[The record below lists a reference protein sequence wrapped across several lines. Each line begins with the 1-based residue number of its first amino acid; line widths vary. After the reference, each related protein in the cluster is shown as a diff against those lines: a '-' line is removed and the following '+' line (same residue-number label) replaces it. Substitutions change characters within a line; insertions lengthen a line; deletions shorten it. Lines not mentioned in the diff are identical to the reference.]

1 MSYHFEFRP
10 YRRPFRTPLVTH
22 HGLWQVREG
31 IILKLSDHQG
41 RCGYGEIAPVPWF
54 GSESWEQA
62 LHFCTQ
68 LPATLS
74 DETLFSILPTLPA
87 CQFGFETVR
96 ANLAR
101 SLHHAELSPARYS
114 TLLPSGETVLS
125 AWPILWDWGY
135 RTFKLKIGI
144 APVSE
149 EIQAIEKLLHQVP
162 PEAALR
168 LDANGGL
175 DELVARRW
183 LDWSDSICE
192 RYRQSSQRSPQY
204 PNQHPIEFIEQPLPP
219 EQFSTLLKLNQRYQT
234 PIALDE
240 SVATFEQ
247 LKAHYYKGWQGI
259 YVIKA
264 AIAGSPTR
272 LKKFCV
278 AHPIDFVMSSVFE
291 TAIGRQAVIDLAL
304 QLETLTAHP
313 APRALGMGTQQWFH
327 QDGFYQ
333 SDWATLWEQ
342 L

>member
-10 YRRPFRTPLVTH
+10 YCRPFRTPLVTH

-31 IILKLSDHQG
+31 IILKLTDHQG

-54 GSESWEQA
+54 GSESLEQA
-62 LHFCTQ
+62 LQFCTQ
-68 LPATLS
+68 LPTTLS
-74 DETLFSILPTLPA
+74 KETLFSILPTLPA

-114 TLLPSGETVLS
+114 ILLPQGTAALS
-125 AWPILWDWGY
+125 AWPRLWEWGY

-149 EIQAIEKLLHQVP
+149 EIQALEMLLDQLP
-162 PEAALR
+162 AEATLR

-175 DELVARRW
+175 DELVAHHW
-183 LDWSDSICE
+183 LDWCD
-192 RYRQSSQRSPQY
+192 RLRDHPWPQ
-204 PNQHPIEFIEQPLPP
+204 PPIEFIEQPLPP
-219 EQFSTLLKLNQRYQT
+219 AQFSTLLKLSQRYQT

-240 SVATFEQ
+240 SVATFEH

-264 AIAGSPTR
+264 AIAGSPSR

-278 AHPIDFVMSSVFE
+278 VHPIDFVMSSVFE

-304 QLETLTAHP
+304 QLETLTASP
-313 APRALGMGTQQWFH
+313 TPRALGLGTQQWFH

-333 SDWATLWEQ
+333 SDWATLWHQ